1 MLLQWLLENGKD
13 LTEVA
18 ILAGG
23 MYAIFKKSNN
33 IEAGL
38 KEIPKIKEELDEV
51 KKTLNNIQAVVN
63 AGSADNIA
71 NKVDAVIKANRIAYK
86 REQYIRELTHQPFYE
101 CTENGHA
108 FVLNDALLEL
118 LGLEI
123 NEALG
128 YGWIKSIVDFEQERV
143 LAEWERAV
151 RYGSEFK
158 VEYTLK
164 KTKQKVLSVAKIAR
178 DEAGEIQFIIGTVT
192 KIS

>member
-1 MLLQWLLENGKD
+1 MLLEWILANGKD

-23 MYAIFKKSNN
+23 MYAIFKKSNS
-33 IEAGL
+33 IENGL

-71 NKVDAVIKANRIAYK
+71 AKVDKVIKANRLAYR
-86 REQYIRELTHQPFYE
+86 REQVIRELTHQPFYE

-108 FVLNDALLEL
+108 FFFNEALLDL

-128 YGWIKSIVDFEQERV
+128 YGWIKSIEEFEQEKV
-143 LAEWERAV
+143 LEEWERAV

-164 KTKQKVLSVAKIAR
+164 KSKEKVLSIAKICR
-178 DEAGEIQFIIGTVT
+178 DEVGEIQFIIGTVT
-192 KIS
+192 KV